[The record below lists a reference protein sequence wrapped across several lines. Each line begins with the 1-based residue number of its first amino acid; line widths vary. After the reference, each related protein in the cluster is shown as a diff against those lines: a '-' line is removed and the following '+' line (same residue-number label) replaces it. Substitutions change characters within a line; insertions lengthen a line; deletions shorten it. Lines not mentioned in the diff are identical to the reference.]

1 MLLFFILKLIK
12 MKSLN
17 SKYLSRIDHL
27 RFIAATFVVF
37 VHSYSAFGGGNS
49 DNIFIKFMLSG
60 DTGVTLFLVLSGFL
74 FTIISDGGK
83 KNIEYKKFIFNRFI
97 RIFPLLSIAWITS
110 MSLSRGTATFSDA
123 MTVLLFSN
131 LQTSPLLAHFG
142 QTWTIAV
149 EFQFYLIFPFLALFL
164 NRYGVKYII
173 YLSLFWLMWRTM
185 IVTIYGGTLVG
196 DGYLNNHYYYL
207 TMLGRF
213 DQLLIGMIFGYL
225 YINYSDKFKN
235 PLFMILS
242 TALVFISLL
251 AFRGESLWYIPT
263 PYVTSLSYVEGV
275 VWGIFIL
282 SYLSAA
288 INIPQIIDYSLS
300 KLGEVSFSEYI
311 LHGVVL
317 YSFKKEFG
325 ILNLM
330 ENQNINAIMNFLILF
345 PIVILFSKICFELI
359 EKPFLG
365 FRKKYAK

>member
-1 MLLFFILKLIK
+1 

-17 SKYLSRIDHL
+17 SKYFSRIDHL

-37 VHSYSAFGGGNS
+37 VHSYSAFGGGDS

-185 IVTIYGGTLVG
+185 IVTIYGGNLVG

-225 YINYSDKFKN
+225 YIRYSNKFKN

-242 TALVFISLL
+242 MALVLYLFLYLEVRAYGISQ
-251 AFRGESLWYIPT
+251 RRS
-263 PYVTSLSYVEGV
+263 
-275 VWGIFIL
+275 
-282 SYLSAA
+282 
-288 INIPQIIDYSLS
+288 
-300 KLGEVSFSEYI
+300 
-311 LHGVVL
+311 
-317 YSFKKEFG
+317 
-325 ILNLM
+325 
-330 ENQNINAIMNFLILF
+330 
-345 PIVILFSKICFELI
+345 
-359 EKPFLG
+359 
-365 FRKKYAK
+365 